1 MSGEVLVWN
10 GRAADPAPSEREAL
24 VGLEEVAGQA
34 ESKKGAEPAPQ
45 GGQLVASE
53 DEPSRGGSASG
64 FERM

>member
-24 VGLEEVAGQA
+24 VGLEEVAVQA
-34 ESKKGAEPAPQ
+34 EPKGAEPAPQ

-64 FERM
+64 LERM